1 MLDELLEHLVTEMAM
16 DGEEGCSVARLDG
29 FIETY
34 HSRRLVQHP
43 SEPPQLLDSFYKNFV
58 WKKLCELDQ
67 VRLGVVEIPS
77 KPTRETQKS
86 GDTDQQEKDDS
97 PMVEESVGEEGTSH
111 HPLEL
116 PTVVSNASNL
126 MTQRKTR
133 PSLSASRRNL
143 NEKRSN
149 STQPGGTPAL
159 SIGQQRA
166 VETGKVQK
174 NRLVDKKQTENAKKK
189 VKESKPTASLISREW
204 RELDANEIRGLGRGE
219 LLARYKPDEDG
230 ESRLRIA
237 VDPMSCWR
245 AVVGTDIRSPKL
257 TPYVYQVLCIV
268 AQGREAGA
276 TVIELGR
283 QLKHDQKSLFHFVKV
298 LTDMGLVTKFRA
310 YQHKSWTNRVVHKR
324 YLATSEWYKDFL
336 KTDNPAKKAPSTSSS
351 STPGFN
357 LFLDDPL
364 NPANLNI
371 NDQFGGFGFE
381 TQFPAASSSTAAQ
394 LATPPQTIQN
404 LVDSQNDGQLEETQD
419 HPPLSPITKEHLAIN
434 EPLIRSRICTVLKR
448 SAHHTMIH
456 ADIIKA
462 IGIAVP
468 TKDERRRLNRQIDV
482 YIKRGFLEKVVILN
496 VAGNSPCIRLTA
508 TGLSSMDDTSVKQE
522 GPTLA
527 DPSPEELEGELC
539 VLPLTRSLGQTI
551 YGFVAEAGQEGI
563 IYKDL
568 CRKLNDL
575 ELRTAEQILTRMERD
590 HPPSHLVDM
599 KITSVLETC
608 GREKRVRW
616 FSADALRNRCQATAI
631 ALPDDL
637 EKEPVGHTGDFMD
650 IHPVPVAQYFY
661 EQAEDL
667 YGMTVIEPKGVWG
680 NRVKRPAGEP
690 LVTGRPRKY
699 PKGITPAERK
709 ALRKKEV
716 AGLDVTEERDALAAK
731 YAQNDTVESSALADD
746 SERAQVKKTSRAV
759 PPKRAQL
766 PPATKRITP
775 AKRKRNRKNAD
786 SEAETTDEESAQSSQ
801 SSECGQ
807 PTGRNADISREDDD
821 WRPAPEAEVAAPS
834 SVRRSLRPR
843 RSTTN
848 TIPLPAESN
857 DHDKEEKPKVVS
869 VAVHNRKKRKNTE
882 QTPIDPVDGDEPQP
896 IITEAVAP
904 AELPQPIISQ
914 PTTTS
919 TPSECQ
925 QSISTPSS
933 LPTSPPKMIPRTTRS
948 STRLVV
954 GLSSRNRQNLTTLN
968 REQQLLEAIRYAG
981 GIAEKT
987 QDLAKAV
994 RDLAGPQQVSAAN
1007 PMDSRTLNTTLWALE
1022 TRGEIRMT
1030 TVMVPDAIGT
1040 PVRRS
1045 VVYLASIALD
1055 SPEMIN
1061 WLEDLRT
1068 RDNILQDKAPT
1079 VPIRKPNV
1087 GDGSLPNTSAARKE
1101 FKRALID
1108 ASEDAL
1114 QVMFK
1119 NQWRCIAQLYGY
1131 QMGRVARARSLHLF
1145 LLKAFEQDY
1154 QESTSNLFF
1163 NGQCRIF
1170 ACGFLFQ
1177 DLPLEVFNQ
1186 IVPTMS
1192 QSDEFEAYRATPGA
1206 MQKPMS
1212 QVPPNIRRMLKIAHQ
1227 SSRRKVY
1234 QAVEVLVHLRV
1245 LIPLRKST
1253 EPTDFFRSVSN
1264 EEKIYYQ
1271 PCLMNMTVGLFTLAN
1286 EALIHKLS
1294 QSPPTPPPLL
1304 AKWPLKTVDDGNW
1317 FWAELHRASLPDP
1330 EAPPVQQT
1338 FESVN
1343 EEDQFSASTDSH
1355 TLLQLLTDQ
1364 SKWQSDVQLTWSQ
1377 KEQAIRLNHQHKD
1390 PPLDLDND
1398 TAEVERLARIL
1409 CTTPEAFKNAIQVS
1423 RNLAGKRKAKKKSR
1437 RKESGS
1443 DAENNK
1449 LVDETALRLAQEEA
1463 GRVLAAKAKNLLQQ
1477 KGDDFN
1483 SIINRFKAQS
1493 GIDQIDEDVYQTL
1506 HTLFITPTRGINATQ
1521 LESELS
1527 SWLKRREEKKD
1538 DEPGTE
1544 SSNTPNRP
1552 KGPQKPG
1559 QLPLLPSV
1567 QAKLLKVKKIKVAP
1581 KPVYDRGTL
1590 HKFPERPLRWSAIA
1604 ARAIRPQPQ
1613 VEVGLRPPTTIAVP
1627 GKRTRIEWTDTL
1639 DEFLRDLAAILR
1651 VRAYATCATLWPWS
1665 IATNVFKGA
1674 RQSILKNRI
1683 RKLERDKS
1691 DKIYMDL
1698 LTDTWSQLYFEKRGK
1713 VPELADPSPTMPAIL
1728 DGGLALDYLRSNID
1742 KEYLRSQVN
1751 VQGEE
1756 DVPSEVPLPDT
1767 LEEFYKLYEVKQ
1779 QSKPSERWDQVH
1791 VAVNNVIRED
1801 TMLNEAF
1808 SMSTEFSND
1817 LMVVPNRPSKRI
1829 MRACEAIKLLTSTP
1843 IETYSEPV
1851 ATRLLSHYG
1860 ENILIAATKY
1870 LHSMGIVTFGSKV
1883 HYRKRL
1889 PGRSYCYT
1897 DKFICPSDNRVVQP
1911 KLDEAI
1917 DRLRSQSSDSPDGKV
1932 NWSLFATDTETAAL
1946 LHAFSEN
1953 RVSLEIDVFV
1963 NRTKRWK
1970 AASIYRTRQLGDDA
1984 LENSVN
1990 VIFHSPTFSRRKHFV
2005 RSSSPSEELVELV
2018 KSKVEEAG
2026 TDGIKP
2032 LELVNDLSNRMNHE
2046 EIGEAVDYM
2055 MKTEPPKLYWV
2066 NEKENMIISSDYLID
2081 WGEKTR
2087 PEFKEIHLA
2096 YMIPRLWY
2104 DIYGERVEEIWKNSL
2119 DRIESVIHNFPGL
2132 SMAEL
2137 DRLTKMHLNSLERYD
2152 VLEELMITG
2161 RITNS
2166 PPGTNH
2172 HKRWIRGFSDDRFWS
2187 SL

>member
-1 MLDELLEHLVTEMAM
+1 MLDGLLEYLVTEMAM

-77 KPTRETQKS
+77 KPTREIQQS
-86 GDTDQQEKDDS
+86 GDTDRQEKDDS
-97 PMVEESVGEEGTSH
+97 PMVDESVGEEPTGH

-116 PTVVSNASNL
+116 PTVVSNASNH

-143 NEKRSN
+143 NERRSN
-149 STQPGGTPAL
+149 SSQPSGTPAL

-166 VETGKVQK
+166 IETGKVPK
-174 NRLVDKKQTENAKKK
+174 NRLVDKKQNETSKKK
-189 VKESKPTASLISREW
+189 VKEIKPTASLISREW
-204 RELDANEIRGLGRGE
+204 RELDANDTRGLGRGE
-219 LLARYKPDEDG
+219 LLALYGSDEDG
-230 ESRLRIA
+230 ERRLRIA

-283 QLKHDQKSLFHFVKV
+283 RLKHDQKSLFHFVKV

-336 KTDNPAKKAPSTSSS
+336 KTDNPAKTTSSS
-351 STPGFN
+351 SSLPTTGFN
-357 LFLDDPL
+357 LFLDDPF
-364 NPANLNI
+364 NPANLNS

-381 TQFPAASSSTAAQ
+381 TQFPGTSPSTAAQ
-394 LATPPQTIQN
+394 LATPAQKIKN
-404 LVDSQNDGQLEETQD
+404 LVDSKTDGQSEETQD
-419 HPPLSPITKEHLAIN
+419 HPPLSPITKEHLAVN
-434 EPLIRSRICTVLKR
+434 EPLIRSRICTVLRR
-448 SAHHTMIH
+448 SAHHTMVH

-468 TKDERRRLNRQIDV
+468 TKDERRRLNRQIDA

-508 TGLSSMDDTSVKQE
+508 TGLSSMDDTAVKQVA
-522 GPTLA
+522 PTPE

-539 VLPLTRSLGQTI
+539 ALPLTRSIGQTI
-551 YGFVAEAGQEGI
+551 YGLVAEAGEDGI

-590 HPPSHLVDM
+590 HPPSHLVDL

-637 EKEPVGHTGDFMD
+637 EKEPVGNAGDFME

-661 EQAEDL
+661 EKVEDL
-667 YGMTVIEPKGVWG
+667 YGMIVIEPKGVWG
-680 NRVKRPAGEP
+680 NRAKRPAGEP
-690 LVTGRPRKY
+690 LITGRPRKY
-699 PKGITPAERK
+699 PKGITAAERK
-709 ALRKKEV
+709 SLREKEV
-716 AGLDVTEERDALAAK
+716 AGLDVTEERDALATK
-731 YAQNDTVESSALADD
+731 YAQHDTAQTSAPAHK
-746 SERAQVKKTSRAV
+746 SEKAPARRASQPVPVKRT
-759 PPKRAQL
+759 
-766 PPATKRITP
+766 
-775 AKRKRNRKNAD
+775 
-786 SEAETTDEESAQSSQ
+786 
-801 SSECGQ
+801 
-807 PTGRNADISREDDD
+807 
-821 WRPAPEAEVAAPS
+821 
-834 SVRRSLRPR
+834 RRSKA
-843 RSTTN
+843 N
-848 TIPLPAESN
+848 TITVPVESN
-857 DHDKEEKPKVVS
+857 DHDEEEKLKVAPAS
-869 VAVHNRKKRKNTE
+869 VRNRKKQKSTE
-882 QTPIDPVDGDEPQP
+882 QPAINQP
-896 IITEAVAP
+896 ECDDSQAVVTEAAAP
-904 AELPQPIISQ
+904 TELTQPCISQ
-914 PTTTS
+914 PTITATS
-919 TPSECQ
+919 SE
-925 QSISTPSS
+925 
-933 LPTSPPKMIPRTTRS
+933 M
-948 STRLVV
+948 V

-994 RDLAGPQQVSAAN
+994 RDLAGPGQQVSAAN
-1007 PMDSRTLNTTLWALE
+1007 PMDSRTLNTTLWALQ
-1022 TRGEIRMT
+1022 TRGEIKVT

-1068 RDNILQDKAPT
+1068 RDNILQDKPSNVPT
-1079 VPIRKPNV
+1079 RKPNV
-1087 GDGSLPNTSAARKE
+1087 GDGPLPTNNAARRE
-1101 FKRALID
+1101 LRRTLAE
-1108 ASEDAL
+1108 ASEEAL
-1114 QVMFK
+1114 HAMFK
-1119 NQWRCIAQLYGY
+1119 TQWRCVAQLYGY

-1145 LLKAFEQDY
+1145 LLKSFEQNY
-1154 QESTSNLFF
+1154 QESTSNLLF
-1163 NGQCRIF
+1163 NGHCRIF

-1177 DLPLEVFNQ
+1177 DLPLEVFIQ
-1186 IVPTMS
+1186 IVPIMP
-1192 QSDEFEAYRATPGA
+1192 QSDEFEAYRTTPGA

-1212 QVPPNIRRMLKIAHQ
+1212 QVPLNIRRMLKIAHQ

-1264 EEKIYYQ
+1264 VEKIYYQ
-1271 PCLMNMTVGLFTLAN
+1271 PCQMNMTVGLFSLAN

-1304 AKWPLKTVDDGNW
+1304 AKWPLKNVDDGNW

-1330 EAPPVQQT
+1330 EAPPLQQT
-1338 FESVN
+1338 FESSN
-1343 EEDQFSASTDSH
+1343 EADQFSASSDSH

-1364 SKWQSDVQLTWSQ
+1364 SKWHSDVQLTWSQ
-1377 KEQAIRLNHQHKD
+1377 REQAIRLNHKHKD

-1398 TAEVERLARIL
+1398 TEEVNRLARIL
-1409 CTTPEAFKNAIQVS
+1409 CTTPEAFINVIKAS
-1423 RNLAGKRKAKKKSR
+1423 RDLAGKRKAKKKLR
-1437 RKESGS
+1437 KKESDS
-1443 DAENNK
+1443 DAENDK
-1449 LVDETALRLAQEEA
+1449 LRDEAAIKLAQEEA
-1463 GRVLAAKAKNLLQQ
+1463 ARVLAAKAKNVAQQ
-1477 KGDDFN
+1477 KEDDYN
-1483 SIINRFKAQS
+1483 SIINRFQVRS
-1493 GIDQIDEDVYQTL
+1493 GIEKIDEDLHKTL
-1506 HTLFITPTRGINATQ
+1506 HILFTTPTRGINATQ
-1521 LESELS
+1521 LESELAL
-1527 SWLKRREEKKD
+1527 WLKRREEKKD
-1538 DEPGTE
+1538 DE
-1544 SSNTPNRP
+1544 SDVVASNNANRP
-1552 KGPQKPG
+1552 KAPQKPG

-1581 KPVYDRGTL
+1581 KRHYDRGTL

-1613 VEVGLRPPTTIAVP
+1613 VEVGLRPPTTITVP
-1627 GKRTRIEWTDTL
+1627 GKRTRLEWTDTL
-1639 DEFLRDLAAILR
+1639 DEFLRDLTVILR
-1651 VRAYATCATLWPWS
+1651 VRAYATCASLWPWS
-1665 IATNVFKGA
+1665 IATNVFKGTK
-1674 RQSILKNRI
+1674 QSILKNRI

-1713 VPELADPSPTMPAIL
+1713 VPELLDPSPSMPAAL
-1728 DGGLALDYLRSNID
+1728 DGGLALDYLRANID

-1767 LEEFYKLYEVKQ
+1767 LEEFDKLYQIKQ
-1779 QSKPSERWDQVH
+1779 PSKPSERWDQVH
-1791 VAVNNVIRED
+1791 ISANNVIRED
-1801 TMLNEAF
+1801 TILSEAF
-1808 SMSTEFSND
+1808 SMSTEYSND
-1817 LMVVPNRPSKRI
+1817 SVPPRPSRRI

-1851 ATRLLSHYG
+1851 ATRLLSQYG

-1870 LHSMGIVTFGSKV
+1870 LHSMGMITFGSKV

-1889 PGRSYCYT
+1889 PGRSYCYS
-1897 DKFICPSDNRVVQP
+1897 DKLICPPDNRVVQP

-1917 DRLRSQSSDSPDGKV
+1917 DRLRSQCDNSSDAKV
-1932 NWSLFATDTETAAL
+1932 QWSLFATDTETAAL
-1946 LHAFSEN
+1946 LHAFSED
-1953 RVSLEIDVFV
+1953 RVSLEIDVSV
-1963 NRTKRWK
+1963 NRQKRWK
-1970 AASIYRTRQLGDDA
+1970 AASLYRTRQLGDDA
-1984 LENSVN
+1984 LENNVN
-1990 VIFHSPTFSRRKHFV
+1990 VIFRPPISRQKPFV
-2005 RSSSPSEELVELV
+2005 RASSPSEEFVELV
-2018 KSKVEEAG
+2018 KSKVQEAG
-2026 TDGIKP
+2026 IDGIKP
-2032 LELVNDLSNRMNHE
+2032 LDLVYDLSNRMNRE
-2046 EIGEAVDYM
+2046 EIGETVEYM
-2055 MKTEPPKLYWV
+2055 TKTEPPKLYWV
-2066 NEKENMIISSDYLID
+2066 NEHENLIISSDYLID
-2081 WGEKTR
+2081 WGEKTK
-2087 PEFKEIHLA
+2087 PGFKEIHLA

-2104 DIYGERVEEIWKNSL
+2104 DIYGEKVEEIWNNCL
-2119 DRIESVIHNFPGL
+2119 DRIESIIHNFPGL
-2132 SMAEL
+2132 SINEL
-2137 DRLTKMHLNSLERYD
+2137 DRLTKMHFNSLERYD
-2152 VLEELMITG
+2152 VLEELILKG
-2161 RITNS
+2161 RISNS
-2166 PPGTNH
+2166 PPGKTH
-2172 HKRWIRGFSDDRFWS
+2172 YKRWIRGFSDDRFWS
-2187 SL
+2187 VL